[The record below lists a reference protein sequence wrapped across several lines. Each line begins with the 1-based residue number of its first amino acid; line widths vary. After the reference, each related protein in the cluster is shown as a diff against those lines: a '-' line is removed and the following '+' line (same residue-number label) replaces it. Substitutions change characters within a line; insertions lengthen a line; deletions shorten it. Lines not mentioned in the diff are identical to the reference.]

1 MLPKLPTHSWTHR
14 WPRKATAAHGTRRS
28 PAPPRHRAG
37 GGEPDAVPR
46 GVHIC
51 CFLTSLD
58 PFTLLSVS
66 TLELGI
72 WESPTSPFSAFL
84 VPNTRAT
91 TNLTGQTGSL
101 LRIKGALFIILTLRC
116 KLGSPQAG
124 RLSLR
129 PIGADCT
136 PGWVPGAPGP
146 PRGRRCPSTVL
157 GWHTASQN
165 SEIPEFC

>member
-1 MLPKLPTHSWTHR
+1 MAAEGNGR
-14 WPRKATAAHGTRRS
+14 PRNTPFPGSATATRAQS
-28 PAPPRHRAG
+28 PRPLPATGPEA
-37 GGEPDAVPR
+37 ASLTQFPR

-58 PFTLLSVS
+58 PFTLLSV
-66 TLELGI
+66 TILELGI

-157 GWHTASQN
+157 GWHTAPQN